1 MNDENSKLLADRLE
15 ALAGSEAYPYHMPG
29 HKRRLDGVM
38 KGRAQADEAGK
49 MRGTMSAAEILAAAA
64 NLDITEI
71 DDFDNLHDPE
81 GILQEAME
89 RAARLY
95 GAQDAYFL
103 VNGSTAGLL
112 TAISAAVPEGG
123 KLIMARNCH
132 RAVYHAVYLRK
143 IEPVY
148 LYPDTV
154 PDILT
159 ADVVRAEQVEAAL
172 KENPDAKAVL
182 VVSPTYDGITAD
194 VEAIAE
200 IAHRHK
206 IPLIVDGAHG
216 AHYGFHPEFPKN
228 PAQLGADLTVVSL
241 HKTMPCMTQ
250 TALLL
255 TNGNL
260 VDREKIRFFESV
272 YQTSSPSYFFMAGM
286 DACMALV
293 SEKGSSLWDNF
304 FRDREEFLKRTQSR
318 KKLRVITAGSDD
330 FLMDP
335 GKILIDTS
343 KTDLTGKALYDI
355 LLLKYHLQ
363 MEMASM
369 HYVTAIMTCCDS
381 QEGWRRLAEALLE
394 ADEAVGERKEAQ
406 MQFGDK
412 KVMRP
417 YPEME
422 AACQISRALDGPW
435 LDAAFEASEGR
446 ISAAFVNLYPPGI
459 PLLVPGERISRE
471 ALDLIADCRQQGL
484 QIQGLKEDKI
494 RVLL

>member
-1 MNDENSKLLADRLE
+1 MNEENSKLLADRLE
-15 ALAGSEAYPYHMPG
+15 ALAKSDAYPYHMPG
-29 HKRRLDGVM
+29 HKRRLGDVM
-38 KGRAQADEAGK
+38 KGQSG
-49 MRGTMSAAEILAAAA
+49 MSAVEILTAAAT
-64 NLDITEI
+64 LDITEI

-81 GILQEAME
+81 GILREAMD
-89 RAARLY
+89 RAAQLY

-103 VNGSTAGLL
+103 INGSTSGLL

-123 KLIMARNCH
+123 KLIMARSCH

-148 LYPDTV
+148 LYPHTV

-159 ADVVRAEQVEAAL
+159 ADVVTPKQVEAAL
-172 KENPDAKAVL
+172 RDNPDAKAVL

-194 VEAIAE
+194 IGAIAE
-200 IAHRHK
+200 VAHRYGL
-206 IPLIVDGAHG
+206 PLIVDGAHG
-216 AHYGFHPEFPKN
+216 AHYGFHPGFPQSPVK
-228 PAQLGADLTVVSL
+228 LGADLTVVSL

-255 TNGNL
+255 ANGNL

-293 SEKGSSLWDNF
+293 SEKGSLLWDNF
-304 FRDREEFLKRTQSR
+304 FRDREEFLKRTQSLKR
-318 KKLRVITAGSDD
+318 LRVISAGSVS

-363 MEMASM
+363 MEMASQ

-381 QEGWRRLAEALLE
+381 QEGWQRLAEALLG
-394 ADEAVGERKEAQ
+394 ADEAVRERKNARAP
-406 MQFGDK
+406 QFGDK

-422 AACQISRALDGPW
+422 VACQISRALDGPW
-435 LDAAFEASEGR
+435 QDAAFEAARGR
-446 ISAAFVNLYPPGI
+446 VSAAFVNLYPPGI
-459 PLLVPGERISRE
+459 PLLVPGERISQE
-471 ALDLIADCRQQGL
+471 ALELIAAYRQQGL